1 MTGYGPQTLPIMTE
15 LFDRLADH
23 FERGHARPA
32 PQLETFAAR
41 IPDTLTPAAVLVAIT
56 NRREPGL
63 ILTHR
68 RADMRKHPG
77 QVAFPGGKL
86 DPGEDAVQAAL
97 REANEELAIDP
108 QQVRVI
114 GSSDE
119 FTTGTGF
126 CVTPVLAVVPPDL
139 PLVPNPDEVSAWFE
153 VPLAHVFD
161 PGNHAAKE
169 TFLAGGMRRYTEIM
183 WGKHRIW
190 GITAA
195 IIVNLS
201 RRLDWLERTR

>member
-1 MTGYGPQTLPIMTE
+1 MTE

-23 FERGHARPA
+23 FERGHARAA
-32 PQLETFAAR
+32 PDLEKFAVR
-41 IPDTLTPAAVLVAIT
+41 TPEVLTKAAVLIAVT
-56 NRREPGL
+56 NRAEPGL

-86 DPGEDAVQAAL
+86 DPGEDAVAAAL

-108 QQVRVI
+108 AQVQVI
-114 GSSDE
+114 GTSDQ

-126 CVTPVLAVVPPDL
+126 HITPVVAMVPPDMD
-139 PLVPNPDEVSAWFE
+139 LVPNPDEVSAWFE

-161 PGNHAAKE
+161 PAHHTPKE
-169 TFLAGGMRRYTEIM
+169 IAIDGGMRRYIEIM
-183 WGKHRIW
+183 WGEHRIW

-201 RRLDWLERTR
+201 RRLEWLERAR

>member
-1 MTGYGPQTLPIMTE
+1 MTE

-23 FERGHARPA
+23 FERGHARAA
-32 PQLETFAAR
+32 PDLERFSVRT
-41 IPDTLTPAAVLVAIT
+41 PEVLTPAAVLIAIT
-56 NRREPGL
+56 NRPEPGM

-77 QVAFPGGKL
+77 QVAFPGGKI

-108 QQVRVI
+108 AHVRVI
-114 GSSDE
+114 GTSDQ

-126 CVTPVLAVVPPDL
+126 RITPVMAMVPPDME
-139 PLVPNPDEVSAWFE
+139 LVPNPDEVSAWFE

-161 PGNHAAKE
+161 PAHHTPKE
-169 TFLAGGMRRYTEIM
+169 ISIEGGMRRYIEIM
-183 WGKHRIW
+183 WGEHRIW

-201 RRLDWLERTR
+201 RRLEWLESAR